1 MSSEKYIQ
9 TSLGSFLVDFTR
21 FTIYSYIVI
30 YEKPCIMHNY
40 LSDCAVH
47 RVEIFKKYFNIS
59 SFMDISAIY
68 SFQVIFKT

>member
-1 MSSEKYIQ
+1 MSSEKFIQ
-9 TSLGSFLVDFTR
+9 TSLGSLLVDFTR

-40 LSDCAVH
+40 LSDCA
-47 RVEIFKKYFNIS
+47 IDCGKMSKKYFNIS

>member
-1 MSSEKYIQ
+1 MSRGQNIQ
-9 TSLGSFLVDFTR
+9 KSLGSFLVDFTR
-21 FTIYSYIVI
+21 FTIYSYLVI

-40 LSDCAVH
+40 LSNCAIE
-47 RVEIFKKYFNIS
+47 RDKMSKKYFNIS